1 MCSSPLFVTVF
12 RIINIL
18 VDILKIAIPLIMIVM
33 GSMDFA
39 KSSMSGN
46 QDEIKK
52 SLTSLFYRFVAAALV
67 FFLPIIMKTF
77 VNIVSPTTDQN
88 SIFCF
93 AEVDAKTLE
102 KAYVDAADE
111 AINAAEE
118 DLSYGTYSVAK
129 RYVGHVKD
137 ENDKE
142 ALKQRL
148 DKLKKDMRAST
159 EEKRKIRESEAI
171 KNAQEAAK
179 KQAQNSSSSS
189 SSSNVSAGNTQIKG
203 DEDYLHWKQGD
214 PRWGSVALGN
224 SNMASVG
231 CFVTSIA
238 KQMKATGLATSE
250 LNPGTLGQKFN
261 SYGGLGSGG
270 GLQWNDGV
278 RRAMSE
284 LSNGKVTFGG
294 QYYITGSYEQRA
306 AKLAEF
312 INKGYYPVTEVKE
325 YNVLGHHYV
334 AVIRIEGSKIY
345 VSDPANGYYD
355 ELHSINQAYMP
366 YEVRLIEV
374 KGW

>member
-1 MCSSPLFVTVF
+1 MCSSPLLVTIF
-12 RIINIL
+12 RIINVLI
-18 VDILKIAIPLIMIVM
+18 DILKIAVPLVMIIM

-39 KSSMSGN
+39 KSTVSGN
-46 QDEIKK
+46 PDDIKK
-52 SLTSLFYRFVAAALV
+52 SFNSLLYRFIAAALI
-67 FFLPIIMKTF
+67 FFLPAILKIF
-77 VNIVSPTTDQN
+77 VGIVSPTTDQN

-93 AEVDAKTLE
+93 AEVNEQTLE

-111 AINAAEE
+111 AISRAEE

-129 RYVGHVKD
+129 RYVSHVKD
-137 ENDKE
+137 ENSKE
-142 ALKQRL
+142 ALNERL
-148 DKLKKDMRAST
+148 STLKKEMHASN
-159 EEKRKIRESEAI
+159 EEQRKIRESAAI

-189 SSSNVSAGNTQIKG
+189 SNISAGNTQITG

-224 SNMASVG
+224 SNMATVG
-231 CFVTSIA
+231 CFITSIA

-261 SYGGLGSGG
+261 SYGGLDSGG
-270 GLQWNDGV
+270 GLLWNDHV

-284 LSNGKVTFGG
+284 LSNGKVTFAERHD
-294 QYYITGSYEQRA
+294 ITGTYEQRA

-312 INKGYYPVTEVKE
+312 INKGYYPVTEIKE
-325 YNVLGHHYV
+325 YNGLGHHYV

-366 YEVRLIEV
+366 GEVRLIEV